1 MSPLS
6 SPPELRSRES
16 RADEGFTKGTN
27 RWTSYGSVLWELG
40 GGAAGK
46 EASPPGL
53 TETSHQGSAR
63 RADDGEVPCMGTKCW
78 VLGAASRCACRT
90 DQGQDKTR
98 ALHSQQLRKSD
109 SLQDVAKKAR
119 WRKENIYDQ
128 CPSSTLYRQS
138 CTLCWQTKAGY
149 LKAHLHVHRADHEVQ
164 IWS

>member
-16 RADEGFTKGTN
+16 RADEGFAKGTS
-27 RWTSYGSVLWELG
+27 RWTLYGSVLWELG

-53 TETSHQGSAR
+53 TETSHKGQP
-63 RADDGEVPCMGTKCW
+63 GERTMGGVPSMGTKCW
-78 VLGAASRCACRT
+78 VLGAASHCACRT
-90 DQGQDKTR
+90 DQGQDKTL

-119 WRKENIYDQ
+119 EEGK
-128 CPSSTLYRQS
+128 
-138 CTLCWQTKAGY
+138 
-149 LKAHLHVHRADHEVQ
+149 HLRPV
-164 IWS
+164 SF